1 MVFSFWIYLVSGKP
15 FCEPWTWTFIKTI
28 VLLTKTPK
36 RWIDL
41 KFFSTAD
48 IVFAYTFCMLAGD
61 RCAIIFNV
69 RRVLVVFDF
78 FIVSFFSGFAAFV
91 ITIHAIII
99 SSFTVFWELR
109 PFSAKMHSSSL
120 NLNLN
125 SNWNRNSTVR
135 THGYSLIEIAYRL
148 HRQTDDHSYYG
159 WSLHKSSNCYAW
171 KKEAKFIN
179 LCVLSSCLLC
189 DDNKR
194 PQMLN
199 RQMTEMNDDL
209 MRGYALFC
217 HCVLAWCTTIRNEW
231 VLWLNLSNA
240 FTHTHFSSMHTK
252 AATTT
257 RRPSRIQSAKQ

>member
-1 MVFSFWIYLVSGKP
+1 MAILSSK
-15 FCEPWTWTFIKTI
+15 
-28 VLLTKTPK
+28 LLTDCIGRRT
-36 RWIDL
+36 
-41 KFFSTAD
+41 
-48 IVFAYTFCMLAGD
+48 
-61 RCAIIFNV
+61 IIH
-69 RRVLVVFDF
+69 
-78 FIVSFFSGFAAFV
+78 
-91 ITIHAIII
+91 IT
-99 SSFTVFWELR
+99 E
-109 PFSAKMHSSSL
+109 
-120 NLNLN
+120 
-125 SNWNRNSTVR
+125 
-135 THGYSLIEIAYRL
+135 
-148 HRQTDDHSYYG
+148 

-240 FTHTHFSSMHTK
+240 FTHTHKSLQCIQKQQQQLGDRVEFNLPNNRKLKLRLCKTDSIWKLIDSYVNIFFAVISNQCVENLFS
-252 AATTT
+252 A
-257 RRPSRIQSAKQ
+257 